1 MNCSSCSAKL
11 RGNETFCPQC
21 GAAVRSMAELVALAR
36 QGDEQAISD
45 LYGRTY
51 NAVYASVRAKAR
63 IDEDTVLDV
72 VQDAY
77 VKGFQSLNQLQN
89 PEQFQAWMKTIAL
102 NRLRDVLKRNRPT
115 LFSELSPEE
124 ENTVIDFED
133 ERVEHLPDIVVD
145 RQETARLMGE
155 ILDTLSDEQRMAVVL
170 YFYEEMSVR
179 EIANLL
185 ECSENTVKSRLSYAR
200 KKIKA
205 QVEDMERRGTK
216 LYGLAPLPFLLLL
229 LRNAEAYGPSLYAP
243 AAAAAGGA
251 GAGAAAAQ
259 AGAAGT
265 AASGA
270 SGTASTAA
278 AGTGVGLVT
287 KIVAGVL
294 AVALAAGGGA
304 AAAKVMQ
311 ARSSTPAA
319 AVVEPETE
327 EGAGERTESERE
339 NAPEQSAKPALK
351 VADTNETSRV
361 TVQEAEQRLTEK
373 AEQRLTEAEQQPKE
387 GAEDLYAPV
396 LDMLYYNSST
406 NWEHVGGDEK
416 YGDYTDHPLKMS
428 YTSFVCNAYY
438 VEQEYSAERMGYYF
452 DDLDGNGTPELII
465 GADNQYKAGKII
477 ELYTCRDGTFYHL
490 ASTGERWDYTLNKD
504 NSIVLDIHSN
514 SPFFALYRIKRDA
527 TSMTARELILYEE
540 KALSHFEPHVGADG
554 DVEIVDREDVYYY
567 PEWEKGIDSCKKI
580 SRDRGYELFDGWLD
594 PKDYSL
600 THFSDYTPHSKTPA
614 YVIDEHGNTL
624 E

>member
-51 NAVYASVRAKAR
+51 NAVYASVRTKAR

-124 ENTVIDFED
+124 ESTVIDFED

-145 RQETARLMGE
+145 RQETARLIGE

-205 QVEDMERRGTK
+205 QVEDLERRGTK

-259 AGAAGT
+259 AGASGAAGT
-265 AASGA
+265 AASAA

-311 ARSSTPAA
+311 VRSSTPAA

-339 NAPEQSAKPALK
+339 NAPEQSAKPALQ

-387 GAEDLYAPV
+387 GEEDLYAPV

-504 NSIVLDIHSN
+504 NTIAHFTYGGPAHLWAL
-514 SPFFALYRIKRDA
+514 FALEKDA
-527 TSMTARELILYEE
+527 VSLSARESLETFMGGE
-540 KALSHFEPHVGADG
+540 GSHFTYHPKGDYDSEPSE
-554 DVEIVDREDVYYY
+554 EISESRLDEITDR
-567 PEWEKGIDSCKKI
+567 
-580 SRDRGYELFDGWLD
+580 WLD